1 MALDVNPRQKCET
14 TLYGISLVITRYE
27 YVDMYHTLKDL
38 WNAFMSLPK
47 GVEKVDRAILFDSHP
62 KGYLDSV
69 WSDLF
74 GATMHIHQVEEGTCL
89 EQVILVPPGYSNVLN
104 PLGRLFTGNCCRS
117 MSDAFVDFVVKSCDL
132 ENIMKLDDSVLIL
145 GQVRHIDHPRS
156 APEVVEQ
163 GRATIL
169 DRVPFVSHSRSNSS
183 HEERAIANLDVLE
196 GKVKHMT
203 NATTVQIV
211 DLLQEPFLDQLRLIR
226 QSHVLIG
233 HSDSGISQMIF
244 MQNGTHVFKLG
255 DA

>member
-156 APEVVEQ
+156 APEE
-163 GRATIL
+163 
-169 DRVPFVSHSRSNSS
+169 HHNNS
-183 HEERAIANLDVLE
+183 E
-196 GKVKHMT
+196 
-203 NATTVQIV
+203 
-211 DLLQEPFLDQLRLIR
+211 
-226 QSHVLIG
+226 
-233 HSDSGISQMIF
+233 
-244 MQNGTHVFKLG
+244 
-255 DA
+255 